1 VITCAAIQKARS
13 EQDSLFKENVKMIQT
28 KVLCSLYKGIAQM
41 MADIFCIPFSVL
53 VVSQTSEHK
62 AISLVVSAYILIVT
76 LIEMQDISLFILCS
90 QGVVL

>member
-1 VITCAAIQKARS
+1 
-13 EQDSLFKENVKMIQT
+13 
-28 KVLCSLYKGIAQM
+28 
-41 MADIFCIPFSVL
+41 VL

-62 AISLVVSAYILIVT
+62 AISLVISAYILIVT